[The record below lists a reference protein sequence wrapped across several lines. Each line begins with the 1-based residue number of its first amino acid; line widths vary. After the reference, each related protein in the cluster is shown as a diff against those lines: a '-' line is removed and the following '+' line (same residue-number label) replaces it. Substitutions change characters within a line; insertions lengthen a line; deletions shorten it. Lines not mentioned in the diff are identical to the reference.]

1 MYSKILQMLNQLNLL
16 ILRSC
21 GLRTLVERIEANLY
35 FQYNLWITFGF
46 KYFLYSLVEYYN
58 VNYKLFSA
66 VRTTYWVLGHK
77 IFAHILSYEA
87 ACSLEPRTL
96 RGQRTG
102 PHSGMSYPCEQGTG
116 MATMFPARLL
126 TQSQYSIN
134 LCL

>member
-66 VRTTYWVLGHK
+66 VRTTY
-77 IFAHILSYEA
+77 
-87 ACSLEPRTL
+87 
-96 RGQRTG
+96 
-102 PHSGMSYPCEQGTG
+102 
-116 MATMFPARLL
+116 
-126 TQSQYSIN
+126 
-134 LCL
+134 